1 MSEWLRRQT
10 RNLLGFACAGSN
22 PAVDVLFVIFF
33 SHLSYYTLTTLRS
46 KRRKVVAILSF
57 YFMWKDGYTLE
68 VRESKRRKQR
78 TKWSRE
84 ISISLNLSLSLHC
97 KSSGHPHPLMASSAL
112 HSNFALFSPI
122 KKPVQTITTTSYTPI
137 RCGPRDNRGPLM
149 KGRVLSIEAIQAIQ
163 SLKRAHRGDPTKI
176 DDFLSK
182 TLSRLVKADLLATL
196 NELLRQDQCDLALRV
211 FSAVRSELWY
221 KTELSLYAD
230 LVSALA
236 RKGMK
241 EEIDRLICDLEGE
254 GSVRC
259 DDKGI
264 VRLVK
269 AVIAAERRESTVRIY
284 GLMKRSGCGGGD
296 EYVGRVLS
304 RGLRRLGELG
314 VADEVDLEF
323 GRLSK
328 GNLEKV
334 EA

>member
-1 MSEWLRRQT
+1 
-10 RNLLGFACAGSN
+10 
-22 PAVDVLFVIFF
+22 
-33 SHLSYYTLTTLRS
+33 
-46 KRRKVVAILSF
+46 
-57 YFMWKDGYTLE
+57 
-68 VRESKRRKQR
+68 
-78 TKWSRE
+78 
-84 ISISLNLSLSLHC
+84 
-97 KSSGHPHPLMASSAL
+97 MASSAL

-163 SLKRAHRGDPTKI
+163 SLKRANRGDPTKI
-176 DDFLSK
+176 DDLLSK

-241 EEIDRLICDLEGE
+241 EEIDRLICDLEG
-254 GSVRC
+254 
-259 DDKGI
+259 
-264 VRLVK
+264 RLVK

>member
-1 MSEWLRRQT
+1 
-10 RNLLGFACAGSN
+10 
-22 PAVDVLFVIFF
+22 
-33 SHLSYYTLTTLRS
+33 
-46 KRRKVVAILSF
+46 
-57 YFMWKDGYTLE
+57 
-68 VRESKRRKQR
+68 
-78 TKWSRE
+78 
-84 ISISLNLSLSLHC
+84 
-97 KSSGHPHPLMASSAL
+97 
-112 HSNFALFSPI
+112 
-122 KKPVQTITTTSYTPI
+122 
-137 RCGPRDNRGPLM
+137 
-149 KGRVLSIEAIQAIQ
+149 
-163 SLKRAHRGDPTKI
+163 
-176 DDFLSK
+176 
-182 TLSRLVKADLLATL
+182 
-196 NELLRQDQCDLALRV
+196 
-211 FSAVRSELWY
+211 
-221 KTELSLYAD
+221 
-230 LVSALA
+230 
-236 RKGMK
+236 MK

-254 GSVRC
+254 GSVRG